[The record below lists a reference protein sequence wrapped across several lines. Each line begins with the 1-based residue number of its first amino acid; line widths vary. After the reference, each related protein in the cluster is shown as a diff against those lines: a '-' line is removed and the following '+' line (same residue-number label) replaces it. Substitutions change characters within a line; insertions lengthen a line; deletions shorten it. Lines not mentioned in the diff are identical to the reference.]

1 MARSTSNPSRI
12 DKSGATIDGNTII
25 TYLEEKIDQNKIIQK
40 TLLILKIYNDKCYK
54 KLTFIYIMFS

>member
-25 TYLEEKIDQNKIIQK
+25 TYLEEKIDQNKII
-40 TLLILKIYNDKCYK
+40 
-54 KLTFIYIMFS
+54 